1 MKKSKFFIAFFVL
14 IVCSS
19 SYAKDINI
27 TGTYKFKPCNIL
39 IKISKKDSG
48 NKTKYHYTITEN
60 NQTKSKGYM
69 PDIISNSEGEFYVQF
84 KNFQAAYE
92 NLFSNKLGRFY
103 RKTMPLLQLLQIE
116 LSPNIK
122 GKEINIYEDDKLS
135 KELKSDEKTNKRY
148 QIYIDEVNSA
158 DMERSILQE

>member
-48 NKTKYHYTITEN
+48 NKTKYYYTITEN

-69 PDIISNSEGEFYVQF
+69 PDIIRNSEGEFYVKF

-92 NLFSNKLGRFY
+92 NDTLVIQNYGNSMNQYMHFKDCD
-103 RKTMPLLQLLQIE
+103 
-116 LSPNIK
+116 IK
-122 GKEINIYEDDKLS
+122 FLEFEKEQQK
-135 KELKSDEKTNKRY
+135 
-148 QIYIDEVNSA
+148 
-158 DMERSILQE
+158 